1 MRSVYFGWWI
11 AAAGALLNA
20 LSSGIFTTGASVF
33 FLPLSRDMG
42 LSRTATSVIFG
53 FARLEGGL
61 QGLLT
66 GYCIDRWGPRIMM
79 VIGAVLAGVGFMVL
93 PATRSF
99 IPFLLVWVGII
110 SLGIH
115 TGYNQG
121 VMAAVNRWF
130 VRKRG
135 TAFGL
140 VLVGIALG
148 GAVITPILS
157 LLVLDLGWRKAAFIS
172 GLVMLVVGVPLSLFM
187 RNSPEE
193 MGQLPDGDTPSG
205 TAAKARPTRFVPV
218 EGVDYTAG
226 QAFRTVS
233 YWVLAVGICFRIA
246 AHVGAYTHMV
256 PLMVWK
262 GLSEQSGALM
272 IGVISFSAMGTRVL
286 MGWWSDR
293 WSKQKVTAV
302 SMLTGTGSFAFLL
315 FSGGAMWQLVVFG
328 VLFSVTEGCA
338 GPTWALIG
346 DFFGRRAFATL
357 RGGINLVAGIG
368 ALAATTLSGR
378 IFDVSGSYSWATVL
392 IGGLFLAAAIVFL
405 VLRRPRVQG

>member
-1 MRSVYFGWWI
+1 
-11 AAAGALLNA
+11 
-20 LSSGIFTTGASVF
+20 
-33 FLPLSRDMG
+33 
-42 LSRTATSVIFG
+42 
-53 FARLEGGL
+53 
-61 QGLLT
+61 
-66 GYCIDRWGPRIMM
+66 M

-148 GAVITPILS
+148 GAAITPILS
-157 LLVLDLGWRKAAFIS
+157 LLVLNLGWRKAAFIS
-172 GLVMLVVGVPLSLFM
+172 GLVMLVVGVPLSLVM

-193 MGQLPDGDTPSG
+193 MGQLPDGDPPPSG
-205 TAAKARPTRFVPV
+205 TAAKARPTRFIPV

-246 AHVGAYTHMV
+246 AHVGSYTHMV

-302 SMLTGTGSFAFLL
+302 SM
-315 FSGGAMWQLVVFG
+315 
-328 VLFSVTEGCA
+328 
-338 GPTWALIG
+338 
-346 DFFGRRAFATL
+346 D
-357 RGGINLVAGIG
+357 
-368 ALAATTLSGR
+368 
-378 IFDVSGSYSWATVL
+378 
-392 IGGLFLAAAIVFL
+392 
-405 VLRRPRVQG
+405 

>member
-1 MRSVYFGWWI
+1 MPNDLVRSICIRMRSVYFGWWI

-148 GAVITPILS
+148 GAAITPILS
-157 LLVLDLGWRKAAFIS
+157 LLVLNLGWRKAAFIS
-172 GLVMLVVGVPLSLFM
+172 GLVMLVVGVPLSLVM

-193 MGQLPDGDTPSG
+193 MGQLPDGDPPPSG
-205 TAAKARPTRFVPV
+205 TAAKARPTRFIPV

-246 AHVGAYTHMV
+246 AHVGSYTHMV

-302 SMLTGTGSFAFLL
+302 SM
-315 FSGGAMWQLVVFG
+315 
-328 VLFSVTEGCA
+328 
-338 GPTWALIG
+338 
-346 DFFGRRAFATL
+346 D
-357 RGGINLVAGIG
+357 
-368 ALAATTLSGR
+368 
-378 IFDVSGSYSWATVL
+378 
-392 IGGLFLAAAIVFL
+392 
-405 VLRRPRVQG
+405 